1 MSEWIKHVKRFQAE
15 KGCSYKDAL
24 KHASATYRKGSGLRN
39 MSDTG
44 MSGFVANKRLT
55 RSKPPQ
61 KLSGMGSVG
70 TMLKKSS
77 AENVVKLLNSGTDRA
92 VRAMDG
98 SGMHGGNLKKAS
110 KKQLIRLIDAIGDKL
125 VGKMEGMGSVG
136 SMLKQNSAE
145 NVVKLLNSGTD
156 RAVRAMDGSGQHRG
170 LPGYELMG
178 RGINRINKA
187 NRWQTFV
194 DTTLRDTID
203 TAGKAGR
210 VYNDTTS
217 PLSQLGFGLK
227 RHRKLKG
234 RALLAAGYS

>member
-39 MSDTG
+39 MSDPG
-44 MSGFVANKRLT
+44 MSGFIANERLT
-55 RSKPPQ
+55 TSTPPKKIGGRLTSAKPYVYEMQ
-61 KLSGMGSVG
+61 KMAGMGSVG

-98 SGMHGGNLKKAS
+98 SG
-110 KKQLIRLIDAIGDKL
+110 
-125 VGKMEGMGSVG
+125 
-136 SMLKQNSAE
+136 
-145 NVVKLLNSGTD
+145 
-156 RAVRAMDGSGQHRG
+156 QHRG
-170 LPGYELMG
+170 LPGYELTTG
-178 RGINRINKA
+178 GKISRINKA
-187 NRWQTFV
+187 GKWEQFSNA
-194 DTTLRDTID
+194 TLRDAID

-227 RHRKLKG
+227 RHKRLSGK
-234 RALLAAGYS
+234 ALMAAGYS

>member
-1 MSEWIKHVKRFQAE
+1 MGKIIIFRYIMSEWIKHVKRFQAE

-44 MSGFVANKRLT
+44 MSGFVANERLT
-55 RSKPPQ
+55 TSKPPQ
-61 KLSGMGSVG
+61 KIGGRLTSAKPYVYKMQQMAGMGKTG
-70 TMLKKSS
+70 TMLKQNS
-77 AENVVKLLNSGTDRA
+77 ADNVVKLLNSATTRA
-92 VRAMDG
+92 VRAMNG
-98 SGMHGGNLKKAS
+98 SGFFGDDGKGSRDTNFS
-110 KKQLIRLIDAIGDKL
+110 KQGALD
-125 VGKMEGMGSVG
+125 
-136 SMLKQNSAE
+136 SA
-145 NVVKLLNSGTD
+145 NFVSSHQSGFK
-156 RAVRAMDGSGQHRG
+156 G
-170 LPGYELMG
+170 L
-178 RGINRINKA
+178 GINRINKA

-227 RHRKLKG
+227 RHKRLSG
-234 RALLAAGYS
+234 RALLAAGY